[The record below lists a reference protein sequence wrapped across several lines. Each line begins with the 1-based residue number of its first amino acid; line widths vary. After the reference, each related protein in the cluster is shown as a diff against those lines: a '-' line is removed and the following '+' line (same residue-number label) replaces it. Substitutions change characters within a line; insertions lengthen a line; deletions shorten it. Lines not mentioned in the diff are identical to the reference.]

1 MEDQKSL
8 VYSLT
13 QKNKMLVV
21 SLTGELSN
29 NALSTLESC
38 RKEILSKEDA
48 TFVVLYFQEV
58 ENISSDVISL
68 LAQMQRDIRQK
79 PAELRLCLK
88 ESLREKLVRMGV
100 VRGLE
105 VAEDLRSALLS
116 FSSQT

>member
-8 VYSLT
+8 FYSLT
-13 QKNKMLVV
+13 QKNRMLVV
-21 SLTGELSN
+21 SLTGEISS
-29 NALSTLESC
+29 NALAALESC
-38 RKEILSKEDA
+38 RQEILAKKDA
-48 TFVVLYFQEV
+48 ACIVLFFQDV
-58 ENISSDVISL
+58 ESISSDAIPL
-68 LAQMQRDIRQK
+68 LAQIQRDIRQK

-88 ESLREKLVRMGV
+88 EALREKLVRMGV